1 MQTTATPANLTLD
14 DVKNHFDHWRAT
26 RAKRGKIP
34 DSLWGE
40 VKTLIG
46 RYPTNKIA
54 QTLGVNAYQISTGV
68 NNKTDFTFV
77 TARRADLSPA
87 STNHVS
93 PCSAD
98 IKDTCSLEI
107 HRPGGSL
114 LKINQFPIQSL
125 TTIIN
130 QFME

>member
-1 MQTTATPANLTLD
+1 MQQPAAPTNLTLD
-14 DVKNHFDHWRAT
+14 DVKLHFDHWRAT

-34 DSLWGE
+34 DSLWNE

-68 NNKTDFTFV
+68 NNKIDFTFV
-77 TARRADLSPA
+77 ATRPA
-87 STNHVS
+87 ALPLPANKPVS
-93 PCSAD
+93 SSSINA
-98 IKDTCSLEI
+98 KDTCSLEI
-107 HRPGGSL
+107 HRHSGGM
-114 LKINQFPIQSL
+114 LKINEFPLTSL
-125 TTIIN
+125 FTIIN

>member
-1 MQTTATPANLTLD
+1 MQTSAKPANLTLD
-14 DVKNHFDHWRAT
+14 DVKNHFDHWRTT

-34 DSLWGE
+34 TSLWSE

-54 QTLGVNAYQISTGV
+54 QTLGINAYQISTRV

-77 TARRADLSPA
+77 TARRADLTTPSAKPG
-87 STNHVS
+87 S
-93 PCSAD
+93 PCSID

-107 HRPGGSL
+107 HRPNGGL
-114 LKINQFPIQSL
+114 LKINEFPVQSL
-125 TTIIN
+125 INIIN